1 MRAPGVDQEQEA
13 GPELSSTA
21 SYTPVTAGLTTPSLQ
36 SLTNPSSAQNPYYGS
51 VTMGTVSP
59 ETLQLSL
66 DDAIQRGIQANL
78 AITEARIQQQQSDA
92 QRLQSLNSLLPDVKA
107 EASTGAHQYNLAT
120 FGFNE
125 SFLNQIAPLF
135 PGLNPADFKQIV
147 EVDVTTADAA
157 LDWTMLDLA
166 AITRY
171 RSAKESVKAA
181 FYNTQSS
188 RGLVVLNVG
197 NQYLQTLADQSQIE
211 SAEALLRADETLLKQ
226 AQAEH
231 EAGTAAR
238 LDELRA
244 RVQYQTQQQKVIAA
258 QNTFEKDK
266 VLLKREIG
274 VPVEQAIQL
283 TDAAPY
289 ADLEQMS
296 IEDARHLAYQSRQ
309 DYQGMQRQVRSAELS
324 RSAARYE
331 RLPTLTASGNY
342 GVTGVTHGL
351 YHGTFV
357 AMGELKLPIFKEA
370 QIRGDADVAEAQK
383 SDTLNRMADLQQQID
398 QQLRD
403 SMLDL
408 TSSQALVRVS
418 QQNVELATRALSDAN
433 DRFAAGVDDNLPVVQ
448 AQATLVAGAVATD
461 RRHAQLQPG
470 EAGAGPQPGHRGY
483 AVHDVPARQEALGG
497 RNVSPAAPCDH
508 DRHNIDDSDHGGA
521 CRPSAE
527 LPHQTGRD
535 TRHRSAQVITRNI
548 HSNGGGA

>member
-1 MRAPGVDQEQEA
+1 MVCAAIAFGGERLYAQDALAGGGVNAPAPSASA
-13 GPELSSTA
+13 GAAGTTDASTGSGSGTGDGAGASPTA
-21 SYTPVTAGLTTPSLQ
+21 SYTPATAGLTTPSLQ

-92 QRLQSLNSLLPDVKA
+92 QRLQSLNEVLPYLKA
-107 EASTGAHQYNLAT
+107 EASTGAHQFNLAT
-120 FGFNE
+120 FGFSTNLL
-125 SFLNQIAPLF
+125 SQFAPQF
-135 PGLNPADFKQIV
+135 PGVNIANFKPIV
-147 EVDVTTADAA
+147 KVDVTTADAA

-197 NQYLQTLADQSQIE
+197 NQYLQTLADRSQIE

-283 TDAAPY
+283 TDASPY

-309 DYQGMQRQVRSAELS
+309 DYQGMQRQVRSADLS

-370 QIRGDADVAEAQK
+370 QFRGDADVAEAQK

-448 AQATLVAGAVATD
+448 AQATLSQ
-461 RRHAQLQPG
+461 AQSQLIADTLSYNQAKLG
-470 EAGAGPQPGHRGY
+470 L
-483 AVHDVPARQEALGG
+483 ARNLGI
-497 RNVSPAAPCDH
+497 VDTQYMTYL
-508 DRHNIDDSDHGGA
+508 HGKK
-521 CRPSAE
+521 P
-527 LPHQTGRD
+527 
-535 TRHRSAQVITRNI
+535 
-548 HSNGGGA
+548 

>member
-1 MRAPGVDQEQEA
+1 M
-13 GPELSSTA
+13 
-21 SYTPVTAGLTTPSLQ
+21 TAGLSTPSAQ
-36 SLTNPSSAQNPYYGS
+36 SLLNPSSAQNPYYGS

-59 ETLQLSL
+59 ETLHLSL

-78 AITEARIQQQQSDA
+78 AITQARIEQQRSDA
-92 QRLQSLNSLLPDVKA
+92 QRLESLNALLPYLKA

-120 FGFNE
+120 FGFNAA
-125 SFLNQIAPLF
+125 LLRQIAPLL
-135 PGLNPADFKQIV
+135 PGINPSQFKTIV
-147 EVDVTTADAA
+147 KVDVTTADAA
-157 LDWTMLDLA
+157 LDWTVFDLA
-166 AITRY
+166 AYTRY

-181 FYNTQSS
+181 YYNTQSS

-197 NQYLQTLADQSQIE
+197 NQYLKTLADQSQID

-258 QNTFEKDK
+258 QNSFEKDK
-266 VLLKREIG
+266 ILLKREIG

-283 TDAAPY
+283 TDTAPY

-309 DYQGMQRQVRSAELS
+309 DYQGMQRQLRSAELS

-331 RLPTLTASGNY
+331 RLPTVTASGNY

-357 AMGELKLPIFKEA
+357 AMGELKLPLFKEA
-370 QIRGDADVAEAQK
+370 QFRGDAHVAEAQK
-383 SDTLNRMADLQQQID
+383 ADTLNRLADLKQQID

-408 TSSQALVRVS
+408 TSSQALVQVS
-418 QQNVELATRALSDAN
+418 QQNVGLATRALSDAN
-433 DRFAAGVDDNLPVVQ
+433 DRFAAGIDDNLPVVQ
-448 AQATLVAGAVATD
+448 AQATLSQ
-461 RRHAQLQPG
+461 AQSQLIADTLSYNQAKLG
-470 EAGAGPQPGHRGY
+470 LARNLGIVDTQYKTYLRGK
-483 AVHDVPARQEALGG
+483 
-497 RNVSPAAPCDH
+497 
-508 DRHNIDDSDHGGA
+508 
-521 CRPSAE
+521 
-527 LPHQTGRD
+527 
-535 TRHRSAQVITRNI
+535 
-548 HSNGGGA
+548 